1 MRQACADRDIS
12 VIFRLLTEGGMQQRQ
27 IAQLVSM
34 SQSEVSEILSGRKV
48 MGYSVLL
55 RVAEGLGIPRGL
67 MGLAYDEGTEPEPD
81 EVDEDVE
88 RRKLLALAGAILC
101 GAPVFGQ
108 PEPLAIRRVLL
119 DPPQRIGVADLQ
131 AYEQ

>member
-1 MRQACADRDIS
+1 
-12 VIFRLLTEGGMQQRQ
+12 MQQRQ

-67 MGLAYDEGTEPEPD
+67 IGLAYDEGTEPEPD

-108 PEPLAIRRVLL
+108 PEPLAIRRILSVHHS
-119 DPPQRIGVADLQ
+119 GSV
-131 AYEQ
+131 